1 MSQPWLRNRNHLY
14 SLCNLRSDGRKSS
27 EIRRMRFQLGVVD
40 EVAGSALVEMGLTA
54 VLATVVGPTECT
66 RRSDELPD
74 RAVLQVQF
82 SAAPFCTADRRHVA
96 NNDRRFLEVARL
108 VQRALEASMLL
119 HLYPRS
125 LIQIQITV
133 LSEDGGRL
141 CAAINAASCAVV
153 HAGLAVKDLVCACA
167 AGGVDPVM
175 VDLNR
180 REEMENINM
189 ACAMLPQRGTIV
201 LSQCEAR
208 LPNVEALDVVLET
221 AMEGCRAVFAVMQ
234 AAIRENSALQWSSKR
249 GKAVVSLSE
258 TAVA

>member
-1 MSQPWLRNRNHLY
+1 MSQPWLRKRNHLFA
-14 SLCNLRSDGRKSS
+14 LCNLRSDGRKAS

-40 EVAGSALVEMGLTA
+40 QVAGSALVEMGLTA
-54 VLATVVGPTECT
+54 VLATVIGPTECT
-66 RRSDELPD
+66 RRADELPD

-82 SAAPFCTADRRHVA
+82 SAAPFCTADRRHVPS
-96 NNDRRFLEVARL
+96 NDRRFLEAARL
-108 VQRALEASMLL
+108 VQRALEASLFL

-125 LIQIQITV
+125 MIQIQITI

-153 HAGLAVKDLVCACA
+153 HAGLAVKDIVCACA
-167 AGGVDPVM
+167 AGGIDPVM

-208 LPNVEALDVVLET
+208 LPSVEALDLVLET
-221 AMEGCRAVFAVMQ
+221 AMEGCRAVFAVME

-258 TAVA
+258 TNVV